1 MASPSQPWLNQ
12 TPPAP
17 PLFHTTAESL
27 VSDARRLIT
36 RAKSVQDAVVRNV
49 TPETATLANT
59 ILPLVHEES
68 LRLYERQ
75 VIAFYGAVSTDP
87 DIREA
92 SYQAED
98 MLQDFD
104 MATRWRKDLW
114 RLLHALRSQAA
125 SMDAESRRWLEQ
137 SLSAFEK
144 NGLALSQDDQA
155 RLLQLDRKLNGLK
168 KEYLSRCAEGSA
180 HFCAEKAEL
189 EGLEPDFISGLEVC
203 AGSDEVRIPLGGIK
217 QRTIMHQARRQN
229 TRRAIYLRHADHCI
243 ENVTLLQEAILLRK
257 EKAQLLGYR
266 SYSHLNMA
274 GEIEKSPETV
284 QIFLADLAD
293 RLSPAV
299 AEMVSKWKQ
308 EKRRDLESRG
318 EHDDGKFYEWDRYYY
333 SERLL
338 SSDSSSADSVAGYFS
353 LSETVTRM
361 LRIFED
367 VLRLKFIEVEAHL
380 REATS
385 VWHEDV
391 QLFTVWDISEDGK
404 KHDDFLGYLYMDMYF
419 RKSRQN
425 ARNARNASC

>member
-1 MASPSQPWLNQ
+1 
-12 TPPAP
+12 
-17 PLFHTTAESL
+17 
-27 VSDARRLIT
+27 
-36 RAKSVQDAVVRNV
+36 
-49 TPETATLANT
+49 
-59 ILPLVHEES
+59 
-68 LRLYERQ
+68 
-75 VIAFYGAVSTDP
+75 
-87 DIREA
+87 
-92 SYQAED
+92 
-98 MLQDFD
+98 MLQHFD
-104 MATRWRKDLW
+104 MAAAWRKDLW
-114 RLLHALRSQAA
+114 GLLHALRSQAA

-144 NGLALSQDDQA
+144 NELALSKDDQA
-155 RLLQLDRKLNGLK
+155 RLLQLDRKLNSLK

-180 HFCAEKAEL
+180 HFCVEKAEL
-189 EGLEPDFISGLEVC
+189 EGLEPDFISGLEGC
-203 AGSDEVRIPLGGIK
+203 AGSDEVRIPLRGIK

-229 TRRAIYLRHADHCI
+229 TRRPIYLWHADHCV

-299 AEMVSKWKQ
+299 AEMVAKWKQ

-338 SSDSSSADSVAGYFS
+338 SSDSSSSDSVARYFS
-353 LSETVTRM
+353 LSETVTHM

-367 VLRLKFIEVEAHL
+367 VLGLKFIDVEGHL

-391 QLFTVWDISEDGK
+391 QIFTVWDISEDGK
-404 KHDDFLGYLYMDMYF
+404 K
-419 RKSRQN
+419 
-425 ARNARNASC
+425 